1 MLPVLGTD
9 GNKIGRKA
17 AITPALQPGRR
28 YTIVVKIFLH

>member
-17 AITPALQPGRR
+17 AITPALQPGKTV
-28 YTIVVKIFLH
+28 YDSC